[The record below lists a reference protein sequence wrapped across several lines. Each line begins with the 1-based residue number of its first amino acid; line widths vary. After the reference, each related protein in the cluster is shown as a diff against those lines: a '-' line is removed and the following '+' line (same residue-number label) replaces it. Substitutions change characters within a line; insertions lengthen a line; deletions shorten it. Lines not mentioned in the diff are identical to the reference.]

1 MKPMNGMKARRRC
14 MILPE
19 IGAIDGRTRPAM
31 LYREVAQAIAED
43 RGGAGQLSRGEMSL
57 VRRAAGLEV
66 VANAMELHLVNGEEI
81 DVSAY
86 AMVCARQCR
95 VLATL
100 GLARRARDVSP
111 PDPLKYA
118 QAMAEAAD

>member
-1 MKPMNGMKARRRC
+1 MV
-14 MILPE
+14 LPE
-19 IGAIDGRTRPAM
+19 AGPIDGRTRPAV
-31 LYREVAQAIAED
+31 LFREVAGQIAED
-43 RGGAGQLSRGEMSL
+43 RGGVSQLSRGEMSL

-66 VANAMELHLVNGEEI
+66 VANALELRLVQGEEI